1 MEILL
6 TLKTFEI
13 NMSFKWV
20 GTAKLNKIIIAVNV
34 PGINKGII

>member
-13 NMSFKWV
+13 DISFKQV
-20 GTAKLNKIIIAVNV
+20 GTAKLNKVVIAVNI
-34 PGINKGII
+34 PRINKGII